1 MAFSFW
7 HCRFG
12 REVWGVLQLARN
24 WRGCGAELAHT
35 QPFPPFCVSRT
46 ELS

>member
-24 WRGCGAELAHT
+24 WRTHSR
-35 QPFPPFCVSRT
+35 FPRFA
-46 ELS
+46 